1 MDSPA
6 ELVMVTGLT
15 MSLRVISVKR
25 RGWCM
30 YSERGMT
37 VCSGCMDG
45 CSRCMDGLVRAL
57 LKLIFMMVAGGSGS
71 DCPGTTGSAA
81 GV

>member
-1 MDSPA
+1 
-6 ELVMVTGLT
+6 
-15 MSLRVISVKR
+15 
-25 RGWCM
+25 M
-30 YSERGMT
+30 YSECGTT
-37 VCSGCMDG
+37 VCSG
-45 CSRCMDGLVRAL
+45 CMDGLVRAL

>member
-6 ELVMVTGLT
+6 ELVTVTGLA
-15 MSLRVISVKR
+15 MSLRVISVER

-30 YSERGMT
+30 YSECGTT
-37 VCSGCMDG
+37 VCSG
-45 CSRCMDGLVRAL
+45 CMDGLVRAL
-57 LKLIFMMVAGGSGS
+57 LKSIFMMVAGGSGS